1 MNERID
7 HDKLESQEVRRIG
20 SLPLSLPQ
28 TQRLT
33 APCESVIIDCNGRSL
48 QVDLVPWSD
57 CSGRGLRC
65 KLKS

>member
-48 QVDLVPWSD
+48 QVDLVRR
-57 CSGRGLRC
+57 GRTVPVAGC
-65 KLKS
+65 VAS